1 MLSEETKKRCELLI
15 ENRNRVKDVFPWDG
29 GLIHLACAGIFTS
42 KDKTADET
50 TLASCKQLL
59 KQKVGP
65 FSNFRSTARTAI
77 VSMLAVSEHPKRTLD
92 EGLLVYD
99 LLKKRFWSST
109 HLALAAMIIAQ
120 MVEVSDYERIADRTK
135 GIYQR
140 MKSDHPFLTGSGD
153 SAYCALMALS
163 EKSDGELIEDAERC
177 YRILKG
183 DFFSA
188 DAVQSLSHVLAL
200 AEGSIEEKTQRTI
213 DLFTKL
219 KSAGYKYGTSYELP
233 TLGVLAMEK
242 GNLAEVVNEMIEI
255 DTWLSKQKGFGFF
268 TGISKKQRLMY
279 AGMLAMKGQ
288 VDGDTL
294 QTSAITSTV
303 SLIIAQE
310 AAMMAAVAASS
321 ATAANASN

>member
-1 MLSEETKKRCELLI
+1 MNEVTKKRCELLI
-15 ENRNRVKDVFPWDG
+15 HNRDRVKEVFPWDG
-29 GLIHLACAGIFTS
+29 GLIHLACAGILTA
-42 KDKTADET
+42 KDKKVDEKI
-50 TLASCKQLL
+50 LASCKQVL

-77 VSMLAVSEHPKRTLD
+77 VSMLAASEHPKQTLD

-120 MVEVSDYERIADRTK
+120 MAESSEYEYIADRTK

-177 YRILKG
+177 YRILKA

-200 AEGSIEEKTQRTI
+200 AESSIEEKTQGTI

-219 KSAGYKYGTSYELP
+219 KSSGHKYGTSYELP
-233 TLGVLAMEK
+233 TLGVLAMEQ
-242 GNLAEVVNEMIEI
+242 GNLEEVVHEMIDI

-268 TGISKKQRLMY
+268 SGISKKQRLMY
-279 AGMLAMKGQ
+279 AGMLAMKDE
-288 VDGDTL
+288 VDDDTL

-303 SLIIAQE
+303 SLIIAQQ
-310 AAMMAAVAASS
+310 AAMMAAIAASS
-321 ATAANASN
+321 ASAANASS